1 MADNKYGLLHTTKL
15 RCPFCHK
22 IHICS
27 VFRKAQTF
35 EHNNTS
41 IKSCDKYAVCGKAN
55 ASFVTKSMMKENL
68 RKAESAKCKVERKTV
83 NGTSNQNNTRCRV

>member
-1 MADNKYGLLHTTKL
+1 MNDNDIKLLCVTRL

-22 IHICS
+22 IHMCS

-35 EHNNTS
+35 EHNDTS
-41 IKSCDKYAVCGKAN
+41 IKSCDKYAVCNDAN

-68 RKAESAKCKVERKTV
+68 NKVETAKRKIRKEAR
-83 NGTSNQNNTRCRV
+83 NGTSNQNNTRCSV